1 MDESKMSEAIDIT
14 TENVRKLA
22 VDIIEF
28 MKTKKKKETGKDDI
42 QLSSSI
48 DETIIFA
55 TEDTHNFIK
64 MNLSELFKANLII
77 RGSEFENELK
87 IWAQKTKDN
96 QPLQPPH
103 PLINHM
109 KLMESLKDNALFSF
123 HLQGALLRKSTETI
137 ETECSEFLHFMTKTE
152 AEIAINTLYLN
163 LIRRT

>member
-28 MKTKKKKETGKDDI
+28 MKTKKKKETGRDDI

-109 KLMESLKDNALFSF
+109 KLMKSLKDNALFSF
-123 HLQGALLRKSTETI
+123 RLQGALLRKSTETI
-137 ETECSEFLHFMTKTE
+137 ESECSEFLHFMTKTE